1 MQEERSGGL
10 TGADRSRA
18 DRKRDQPT
26 DMNVVENSRKDLRYT
41 MHEGRFGNW
50 GNMSSREGESC
61 RLELARRTAGQG
73 GRVVER
79 EESFCCSFWY
89 QSPDRLHILLL
100 LVTVWV
106 LGHSL

>member
-10 TGADRSRA
+10 TGADRSGA

-26 DMNVVENSRKDLRYT
+26 DMNVVENSRKDLPYT

-61 RLELARRTAGQG
+61 RLELARRTNSWP
-73 GRVVER
+73 RRKSSRER
-79 EESFCCSFWY
+79 RE
-89 QSPDRLHILLL
+89 LLL
-100 LVTVWV
+100 QLLV
-106 LGHSL
+106 SES